1 MYWVADD
8 GIGRGYLEGCGGG
21 WLRSTALLF
30 VNAWVMMGSVA
41 GIWKVVEEVGY
52 VQQRCCS

>member
-30 VNAWVMMGSVA
+30 VNAWVMKGS
-41 GIWKVVEEVGY
+41 KDLRTLE
-52 VQQRCCS
+52 